1 MLRPTHRMVGAR
13 IPDRIRAAAK
23 LLRGASWLV
32 LWTGSESN
40 DLEPDTGELARFAT
54 DVAYAVA
61 DHLRKPSGHQHSECA
76 GHYVLRSSATE
87 GRGRATGARSRIFD
101 LAMAASSSVSS
112 AVVWLGGT
120 LGRRYTGTISE

>member
-23 LLRGASWLV
+23 LLRRASWLV

-61 DHLRKPSGHQHSECA
+61 DHLRKPSGH
-76 GHYVLRSSATE
+76 
-87 GRGRATGARSRIFD
+87 
-101 LAMAASSSVSS
+101 
-112 AVVWLGGT
+112 
-120 LGRRYTGTISE
+120 